1 MSLSVRDEARTL
13 GSNNLIR
20 GGVQISRSDKE
31 GTRVNPNEEE
41 DGRATKNHLVI
52 SEGTKEQKRP
62 SPSDKTKTKQNT
74 RAGSIVPYARGRVL
88 DRYVQ
93 YRYISL
99 VCL

>member
-1 MSLSVRDEARTL
+1 MASGDPRWRS
-13 GSNNLIR
+13 
-20 GGVQISRSDKE
+20 QISRSDKQ
-31 GTRVNPNEEE
+31 GTRVNPNKEEN
-41 DGRATKNHLVI
+41 GRVTKSLGNLG
-52 SEGTKEQKRP
+52 EGTKEQKRP

>member
-1 MSLSVRDEARTL
+1 MNAKIRD
-13 GSNNLIR
+13 LIR
-20 GGVQISRSDKE
+20 GGVQISRSDKQ
-31 GTRVNPNEEE
+31 GTRVNPNEGEN
-41 DGRATKNHLVI
+41 GRVTKSLGNLA
-52 SEGTKEQKRP
+52 KEQKSKNARLP
-62 SPSDKTKTKQNT
+62 LIKQKQNKNT

>member
-1 MSLSVRDEARTL
+1 M
-13 GSNNLIR
+13 IR
-20 GGVQISRSDKE
+20 GGVQISRSDKQ
-31 GTRVNPNEEE
+31 GTLVNPNEGEN
-41 DGRATKNHLVI
+41 GRVTKSLGNLA
-52 SEGTKEQKRP
+52 KEQKSRKNAP
-62 SPSDKTKTKQNT
+62 LPLIKQKQNKNT